1 MTEQDLQIR
10 GASAVNQ
17 ICTQKF
23 SETKKNDF
31 QLSQNRNQKIED
43 FLSIF
48 TEKIT
53 IINHSKIE
61 AYRLTS
67 LETQQKY
74 LDDQTKDKDIQVQ
87 SETQQN
93 GISNLANL
101 KSSIFGNKVLKK
113 RLWVQKEQNNKEN
126 FPQPFCI
133 KNKFQNL
140 IKSRPQNYPEPPQIK
155 IPKLEPTNFNLIM
168 KQVNILNNKDSQNV
182 RVIPQQDVSSIDQ
195 ICQGTKFKVNAISCG
210 QNISFNTLRSSEL
223 LSNTKLQFT
232 IIPQLLLP
240 QIVPGNPS
248 KLGEDLNQ
256 QIITDSTIDALELQS
271 QKQITFTP
279 KAFLTNQGNDKKRMQ
294 IDFQGQPINTHEN
307 GSYWNYQIIHQE
319 SLSVEGTQ
327 NSAIHQQQ

>member
-43 FLSIF
+43 FLSIL

-61 AYRLTS
+61 AYGLTS

-87 SETQQN
+87 SETQQH

-126 FPQPFCI
+126 FPQPFCL

-140 IKSRPQNYPEPPQIK
+140 IKSRPQNNPEPPLIK
-155 IPKLEPTNFNLIM
+155 IPKIEPSNFNLIM
-168 KQVNILNNKDSQNV
+168 KQLNILNKKDSQNV
-182 RVIPQQDVSSIDQ
+182 RVIPQQDVIPLIRFAKISRDNRQ
-195 ICQGTKFKVNAISCG
+195 IPMKMDLIGIIKLSTKNPYQQKGYKIP
-210 QNISFNTLRSSEL
+210 
-223 LSNTKLQFT
+223 QFT
-232 IIPQLLLP
+232 
-240 QIVPGNPS
+240 N
-248 KLGEDLNQ
+248 
-256 QIITDSTIDALELQS
+256 
-271 QKQITFTP
+271 
-279 KAFLTNQGNDKKRMQ
+279 NDEQ
-294 IDFQGQPINTHEN
+294 
-307 GSYWNYQIIHQE
+307 
-319 SLSVEGTQ
+319 
-327 NSAIHQQQ
+327 